1 MIVPNAEDGHLM
13 SMLRSTLRDV
23 DDDKA
28 DIKTAQVDDDDVEQL
43 KELFNS
49 FKSELVINLAL
60 PYQDLTIYDQCV
72 HV

>member
-49 FKSELVINLAL
+49 FKSEL
-60 PYQDLTIYDQCV
+60 
-72 HV
+72 

>member
-1 MIVPNAEDGHLM
+1 M

-60 PYQDLTIYDQCV
+60 PYQDLTIMISV
-72 HV
+72 FTV

>member
-23 DDDKA
+23 DNDKA

-43 KELFNS
+43 KEFFNS

-60 PYQDLTIYDQCV
+60 PYQDLTIMYQCV

>member
-1 MIVPNAEDGHLM
+1 M